1 MAHVKNVTI
10 TLDEKTAIW
19 ARKTAAEREM
29 SLSRFVGE
37 LLQENML
44 QAREYERAMHRF
56 FEGEPVAL
64 KGSRERYPSR
74 EQLYD
79 RGRLR

>member
-1 MAHVKNVTI
+1 MKNVTV
-10 TLDEKTAIW
+10 TLDDKTAVW
-19 ARKTAAEREM
+19 ARKTAAERDM
-29 SLSRFVGE
+29 SLSRFIGE
-37 LLQENML
+37 VLQENMR

-56 FEGEPVAL
+56 FAGEPVAL
-64 KGSRERYPSR
+64 KRPRDRYPSR

>member
-1 MAHVKNVTI
+1 MKNVTV
-10 TLDEKTAIW
+10 TLDDKTAVW
-19 ARKTAAEREM
+19 ARKTAAERDM
-29 SLSRFVGE
+29 SLSRFIGE
-37 LLQENML
+37 VLQENMR

-56 FEGEPVAL
+56 FAGEPVAL
-64 KGSRERYPSR
+64 KGPRDRYRSR

>member
-1 MAHVKNVTI
+1 MKNITV
-10 TLDEKTAIW
+10 TLDEKTAVW
-19 ARKTAAEREM
+19 ARKAAAERDM
-29 SLSRFVGE
+29 SLSRFVSE
-37 LLQENML
+37 LLQENMR

-56 FEGEPVAL
+56 FDGEPVAL
-64 KGSRERYPSR
+64 KKPRDRYPSR